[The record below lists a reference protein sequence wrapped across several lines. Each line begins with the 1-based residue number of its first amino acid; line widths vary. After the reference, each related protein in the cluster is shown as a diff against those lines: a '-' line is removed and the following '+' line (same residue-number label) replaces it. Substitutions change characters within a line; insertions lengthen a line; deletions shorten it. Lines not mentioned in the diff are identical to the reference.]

1 MRNDEEIPFGKR
13 IAQFIISDSGSAQAF
28 RYFRVATRSAIKLF
42 DDTLSSAKCKVQ
54 AESHE
59 AVAAAVVASKLV
71 ADQGS
76 MIDQGSNPEY
86 SKINPTCNTDK
97 TQ

>member
-1 MRNDEEIPFGKR
+1 MLNDEELPFGRR

-28 RYFRVATRSAIKLF
+28 RSFRVTTRAARKAFNDYLSA
-42 DDTLSSAKCKVQ
+42 AKCKTQ
-54 AESHE
+54 DESHE